1 MNEKIKEIKEKFE
14 RGEIAQSD
22 IDIETQKEIAKL
34 FEMEIKESLKNISL
48 RKKEIGEL
56 EDDIEALDEEEKF
69 YDQSI
74 ETLDNLVK
82 YNN

>member
-1 MNEKIKEIKEKFE
+1 MNEKIKELKEKFE

-48 RKKEIGEL
+48 RREEIVRLKK
-56 EDDIEALDEEEKF
+56 DITELDEKEKLIDKNIN
-69 YDQSI
+69 Y
-74 ETLDNLVK
+74 LDELVNS
-82 YNN
+82 NN

>member
-1 MNEKIKEIKEKFE
+1 MNEKIKKIKEKFE

-22 IDIETQKEIAKL
+22 IDIETQKEITKL

-56 EDDIEALDEEEKF
+56 EDDIEALNEEEKF

>member
-1 MNEKIKEIKEKFE
+1 MNEKIKKIKEKFE

-48 RKKEIGEL
+48 RREEIGEL
-56 EDDIEALDEEEKF
+56 EDDIEALNEEEKF

>member
-1 MNEKIKEIKEKFE
+1 MNEKIKELKEKYE

-48 RKKEIGEL
+48 RREEIGEL
-56 EDDIEALDEEEKF
+56 EDDIEALNEEEKF

>member
-1 MNEKIKEIKEKFE
+1 MNEKIKKIKEKFE
-14 RGEIAQSD
+14 RGEIVQSD

-56 EDDIEALDEEEKF
+56 EDDIEALNEEEKF

>member
-1 MNEKIKEIKEKFE
+1 MNEKIKELKEKFE

-56 EDDIEALDEEEKF
+56 VDDIEALNEEEKF
-69 YDQSI
+69 YDHSI

>member
-56 EDDIEALDEEEKF
+56 EDDIEALNEEEKF

>member
-1 MNEKIKEIKEKFE
+1 MNEKIKKIKEKFE

-56 EDDIEALDEEEKF
+56 EDDIEDLNEEEKF
-69 YDQSI
+69 Y
-74 ETLDNLVK
+74 E
-82 YNN
+82 

>member
-1 MNEKIKEIKEKFE
+1 MNEKIKELKEKFE

-56 EDDIEALDEEEKF
+56 EDDIEALNEEEKF
-69 YDQSI
+69 YDHSI

>member
-34 FEMEIKESLKNISL
+34 FEMEIKESLKKISL

-56 EDDIEALDEEEKF
+56 EDDIEALNEEEKF
-69 YDQSI
+69 YDHSI

>member
-1 MNEKIKEIKEKFE
+1 MNEKIKEKFE

-56 EDDIEALDEEEKF
+56 EDDIEALNEEEKF

>member
-1 MNEKIKEIKEKFE
+1 MNEKIKKIKEKFE
-14 RGEIAQSD
+14 RGEIAQND

-56 EDDIEALDEEEKF
+56 EDDIEALNEEEKF

>member
-1 MNEKIKEIKEKFE
+1 MNEKIKELKEKFE

-48 RKKEIGEL
+48 RKEEIGEL
-56 EDDIEALDEEEKF
+56 EDDIEALNEEEKF

-74 ETLDNLVK
+74 
-82 YNN
+82 

>member
-1 MNEKIKEIKEKFE
+1 MNEKIKKKKEKFE

-56 EDDIEALDEEEKF
+56 EDDIEALNEEEKF
-69 YDQSI
+69 YDHSI

>member
-1 MNEKIKEIKEKFE
+1 MNEKIKKIKEKFE

-48 RKKEIGEL
+48 RKEEIGEL
-56 EDDIEALDEEEKF
+56 EDDIEALNEEEKF

>member
-1 MNEKIKEIKEKFE
+1 MNEKIKKIKEKFE

-56 EDDIEALDEEEKF
+56 EDDIEALNEEEKF

>member
-1 MNEKIKEIKEKFE
+1 MNEKIKKIKEKFE

-22 IDIETQKEIAKL
+22 IDIETQKEIAKQ

-56 EDDIEALDEEEKF
+56 EDDIEALNEEEKF

>member
-1 MNEKIKEIKEKFE
+1 MNERIKEIKEKFE

-48 RKKEIGEL
+48 RREEIGEL
-56 EDDIEALDEEEKF
+56 EDDIEALNEEEKF

>member
-1 MNEKIKEIKEKFE
+1 MNEKIKELKEKFE

-48 RKKEIGEL
+48 RKEEIGEL
-56 EDDIEALDEEEKF
+56 EDDIEALNEEEKF

>member
-1 MNEKIKEIKEKFE
+1 MNEKIKELKEKFE

-48 RKKEIGEL
+48 RREEIGEL
-56 EDDIEALDEEEKF
+56 EDDIEALNEEEKF

>member
-1 MNEKIKEIKEKFE
+1 MNEKIKKIKEKFE

-56 EDDIEALDEEEKF
+56 EDDIEALNEEEKF
-69 YDQSI
+69 YDHSI

>member
-1 MNEKIKEIKEKFE
+1 MNEKIKELKEKFE

-22 IDIETQKEIAKL
+22 IDIETQKEIDKL

-48 RKKEIGEL
+48 RREEIGEL
-56 EDDIEALDEEEKF
+56 EDDIEALNEEEKF

>member
-48 RKKEIGEL
+48 RREEIGEL
-56 EDDIEALDEEEKF
+56 EDDIEALNEEEKF

>member
-34 FEMEIKESLKNISL
+34 FEMDIKESLKNISL
-48 RKKEIGEL
+48 RREEIGEL
-56 EDDIEALDEEEKF
+56 EDDIEALNEEEKF

>member
-1 MNEKIKEIKEKFE
+1 MNEKIKELKEKFE

-56 EDDIEALDEEEKF
+56 EDDIEALNEEEKF

>member
-1 MNEKIKEIKEKFE
+1 MNEKIKKIKEKFE

-34 FEMEIKESLKNISL
+34 FEMEIKESLKNFSL

-56 EDDIEALDEEEKF
+56 EDDIEALNEEEKF